1 MFRLTAVLLLALT
14 ASAVAQEPPVL
25 LLKLDTDL
33 GLDDRDTRAIIPG
46 DFDLDGDIDVY
57 IANFAQNNILYKG
70 RGNGTFDLVEPQPI
84 NTDGGFTFD
93 GAWGDMDGDSDLDLA
108 VANGHLM
115 DNAIYRNMGKD
126 QNGST
131 GRFTKL
137 SGDIAVSEGG
147 ESYGVAWGDIDNDGD
162 LDLAF
167 ANKFSANF
175 LYTNDGTGA
184 FTKVSVG
191 DIVTR
196 VSQSRDVAI
205 ADLDNDGDNEVLY
218 ANSSEQTNDL
228 WINQGGDQAGTVG
241 EFALLSDDP
250 FADEAASSRAIA
262 LGDYDGD
269 GLLDAMVANQDDQ
282 ANSLFHN
289 LGDLNFERAD
299 LAPSAD
305 LGHSYS
311 AAWGDLD
318 NDGDLD
324 LVVAN
329 REQVNFFY
337 RNMGDDGFEPM
348 THGILGTAAG
358 NSRHVAIVDFNLDGR
373 REVVVANTLGEANF
387 YFSNEG
393 KIWKDLGF
401 ALARGDADD
410 GDPEPRLT
418 ASGVLASEEWIH
430 YYVDFAPKGSSAW
443 MIVAL
448 DTVFSPFKGG
458 TLVPDPDFIVKLPP
472 IKPDGKLDLAF
483 RMPAD
488 FPPGI
493 SIYHQVWAAD
503 GSNAGGL
510 CATNGLSG
518 TSP

>member
-1 MFRLTAVLLLALT
+1 MHRLCAALLLVLSAST
-14 ASAVAQEPPVL
+14 AAQDPPVL

-57 IANFAQNNILYKG
+57 IANFAQDNILYKG

-93 GAWGDMDGDSDLDLA
+93 GAWGDIDGDGDLDLA

-115 DNAIYRNMGKD
+115 DNAIYRNMGVA
-126 QNGST
+126 QNGTT
-131 GRFTKL
+131 GRFAKL
-137 SGDIAVSEGG
+137 TGDPAVSDGG

-175 LYTNDGTGA
+175 LYTNDGLGA
-184 FTKVSVG
+184 FTKVTAG
-191 DIVTR
+191 DIASR

-205 ADLDNDGDNEVLY
+205 VDLDNDGDSEVAY
-218 ANSSEQTNDL
+218 ANSSKQANDI
-228 WINQGGDQAGTVG
+228 WVNQGGDQAGTVG
-241 EFALLSDDP
+241 AFALLTSDP
-250 FADEAASSRAIA
+250 FADEASSSRAIA
-262 LGDYDGD
+262 FADYDGD

-289 LGDLNFERAD
+289 LGGMSFERTD
-299 LAPSAD
+299 LAPSNA
-305 LGHSYS
+305 LGNSYS

-318 NDGDLD
+318 GDSDLD
-324 LVVAN
+324 LVIAN

-337 RNMGDDGFEPM
+337 RNMGVDGFEAM
-348 THGILGTAAG
+348 EHGILSDAVG
-358 NSRHVAIVDFNLDGR
+358 NSRHVAIADFNLDGR
-373 REVVVANTLGEANF
+373 REVVVANTLGESNY

-401 ALARGDADD
+401 ALQRGNADD

-418 ASGVLASEEWIH
+418 ASGALTGDEWVN
-430 YYVDFAPKGSSAW
+430 YYIDFAPADATSW
-443 MIVAL
+443 LIVSL

-458 TLVPDPDFIVKLPP
+458 TLVPDPDFIVRLPKA
-472 IKPDGKLDLAF
+472 KPTGKLDLSF
-483 RMPAD
+483 RMPNTL
-488 FPPGI
+488 PSGI
-493 SIYHQVWAAD
+493 TIFHQVWSSD
-503 GSNAGGL
+503 DSNAAGL

-518 TSP
+518 TTL